1 MSEVFDKIQAAVL
14 QARKDKNEGKK
25 KTLVPLMADIQRIG
39 KDKQRE
45 TTDDDCFQVL
55 KSTIKNVQFTID
67 KTSGAAKIEAELE
80 LELLKSFLPEAPSK
94 EIVDAAIAD
103 LKGQG
108 LNKGLII
115 KGLKERFGST
125 LDVAEIAKG
134 L

>member
-1 MSEVFDKIQAAVL
+1 MSEVFNKIQSATL
-14 QARKDKNEGKK
+14 QARRDKNEGKK
-25 KTLVPLMADIQRIG
+25 KTLVPLLSDIQRIG
-39 KDKQRE
+39 KDKNRE
-45 TTDDDCFQVL
+45 VTDDDCFQVL

-67 KTSGAAKIEAELE
+67 KTAGAAKIEAELE
-80 LELLKSFLPEAPSK
+80 LELLKSFLPEAPSQ
-94 EIVDAAIAD
+94 EVVNAAIEE
-103 LKGQG
+103 LKAQG